1 MKKKELDQHYQ
12 NLRNDLDKISSTVD
26 VQDELSIIIYT
37 SNWVKFYLVGNIVT
51 KTISIQVE
59 VAYSGISQIDNN
71 KLNLALENQIRYLQ
85 YLLKLY
91 ANGFTLDIVA
101 EEGIWFAI
109 KNLKSEPTE
118 DLRNLLFHFQEQN
131 NGINLR

>member
-1 MKKKELDQHYQ
+1 MKKKELNQQYQ
-12 NLRNDLDKISSTVD
+12 NLRNDLEKISSAFD
-26 VQDELSIIIYT
+26 VPDELSMIVYT
-37 SNWVKFYLVGNIVT
+37 SDWVKFYLVGNVLT
-51 KTISIQVE
+51 KQISIQVE

-71 KLNLALENQIRYLQ
+71 KLHLALENQIRYLQ

-101 EEGIWFAI
+101 EEGIWNAI

-118 DLRNLLFHFQEQN
+118 ELRNLLFHFQEQN
-131 NGINLR
+131 NRIT

>member
-1 MKKKELDQHYQ
+1 MKKKELNQHYQ
-12 NLRNDLDKISSTVD
+12 NLRNDLEKISSAFD
-26 VQDELSIIIYT
+26 VPDELSIIVYT
-37 SNWVKFYLVGNIVT
+37 SDWVKFYLVGNVLT
-51 KTISIQVE
+51 KQISIQVE

-71 KLNLALENQIRYLQ
+71 KLHLALENQLRYLQ

-101 EEGIWFAI
+101 EEGIWIAI

-118 DLRNLLFHFQEQN
+118 ELRNLLFHFQEEN
-131 NGINLR
+131 NRKT